1 METLYKC
8 ILCDETENLHFN
20 YDWSKAERPV
30 LEYICNNC
38 GLVTKP
44 FETIDQI
51 IESKKKDK
59 VEKESPFSFI
69 CNIPD
74 CPHCEEDRRQM
85 MDDEDDWDDIFE
97 TIEKDLHNELPNR
110 VKNYLRNVYK
120 VPEKTNVPYV
130 SDDFQIGPDGAY
142 EQIEF
147 EGDEKYPFKK
157 FTLMDET
164 PSAPASDRTEPIP
177 RLMYK
182 DGKEIRSY
190 HSPKIDEMLKEIEED
205 NVYEMAQ
212 TYAIESGSLNRE
224 SRRKGFVDGYN
235 KAKEI
240 LYTEEQVMEAISMAM
255 DPDYIPSVEIIQ
267 SLKQPKK

>member
-51 IESKKKDK
+51 IKSKKK
-59 VEKESPFSFI
+59 EG
-69 CNIPD
+69 
-74 CPHCEEDRRQM
+74 
-85 MDDEDDWDDIFE
+85 WDSIFE

-142 EQIEF
+142 E
-147 EGDEKYPFKK
+147 
-157 FTLMDET
+157 
-164 PSAPASDRTEPIP
+164 
-177 RLMYK
+177 
-182 DGKEIRSY
+182 
-190 HSPKIDEMLKEIEED
+190 H
-205 NVYEMAQ
+205 
-212 TYAIESGSLNRE
+212 
-224 SRRKGFVDGYN
+224 
-235 KAKEI
+235 
-240 LYTEEQVMEAISMAM
+240 TEESEGKGEYPELEGTNALCHGILWDEIYDEFSTEQF
-255 DPDYIPSVEIIQ
+255 PPFGGPFNNSVSFIDW
-267 SLKQPKK
+267 LKQNYKSPERI